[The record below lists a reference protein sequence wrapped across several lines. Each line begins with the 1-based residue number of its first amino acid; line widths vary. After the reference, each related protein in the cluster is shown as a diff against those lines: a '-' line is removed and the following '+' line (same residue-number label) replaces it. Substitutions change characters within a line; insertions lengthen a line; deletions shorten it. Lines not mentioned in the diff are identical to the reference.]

1 MINLLAVSDETP
13 ASHHSDGIKDH
24 YPPLHCL
31 LGCGDLPYW
40 YLDFLTCALETP
52 LFYVL
57 GNHDGDK
64 QFTHDRGE
72 VSEVRGGVNLH
83 RHTVH
88 HKGILLAGLEGSVR
102 YRPGGAIMHTQQE
115 MMWQVYHFWPKLF
128 WNKIRFGRYIDIL
141 ITHAPPFGI
150 HDQDDL
156 PHQGF
161 KAFLPFMRWFRP
173 KYLLHGHIHRYR
185 RDNPHHT
192 RYYQTEVINVYPHY
206 LLEYK

>member
-1 MINLLAVSDETP
+1 MINILAVSDETVP
-13 ASHHSDGIKDH
+13 SHHRDEIKKQ
-24 YPPLHCL
+24 YPPLHAL

-57 GNHDGDK
+57 GNHDGDS

-72 VSEVRGGVNLH
+72 VSEVRGGINLH
-83 RHTVH
+83 RSCVN
-88 HKGILLAGLEGSVR
+88 HKGILIAGLEGSVR
-102 YRPGGAIMHTQQE
+102 YRPNGSIMHTQRE
-115 MMWQVYHFWPKLF
+115 MLWAVYNFWPRLL
-128 WNKIRFGRYIDIL
+128 WNKIRFGRFLDIL

-150 HDQDDL
+150 HDLDDL
-156 PHQGF
+156 PHHGF

-185 RDNPHHT
+185 RDNPYRT
-192 RYYQTEVINVYPHY
+192 RYHQTEVINIYPHY
-206 LLEYK
+206 LLQF